1 MSGAKNATCLSAAQ
15 IEAAKQTHRGP
26 RSNGK
31 LVLSPA
37 GAVAPDH
44 VSNVVQGYAYDG
56 GWMTTVGIPSR
67 KIGSSNATSL
77 PGDFSLGVGTFGYA
91 FLTPACPTCYTLD
104 FDFDT
109 LTLTQGS
116 NVYTMNPSTPIV
128 TSSTSLDI
136 SRFVDY
142 GRKVIWYHGASDPGP
157 PILGTQL
164 YYQQMAHQH
173 GGLEAAQRFSRF
185 YTVPNMGHC
194 NGGATTDGFDFLTPL
209 VEWVENGTAPGP
221 VAATGRNFT
230 AANYQVVG
238 TTLRVRSSTHRPP
251 HAAAV
256 PVSATSAFCRQHYS
270 GERRAGGDQ
279 SCGSRQRRELCLCS

>member
-1 MSGAKNATCLSAAQ
+1 VRVKFDPATATYTDYAGALGAPNTTYPLQCPGAKNATCLSAAQ

-173 GGLEAAQRFSRF
+173 GGWRQPSASRGSIPCP
-185 YTVPNMGHC
+185 TWATATGARRPTGSISSRRWS
-194 NGGATTDGFDFLTPL
+194 NGSK
-209 VEWVENGTAPGP
+209 TAP
-221 VAATGRNFT
+221 R
-230 AANYQVVG
+230 
-238 TTLRVRSSTHRPP
+238 RVRLP
-251 HAAAV
+251 
-256 PVSATSAFCRQHYS
+256 
-270 GERRAGGDQ
+270 RRAETLPP
-279 SCGSRQRRELCLCS
+279 RITR